1 MLKHLASNGITF
13 LIAGLILLVGL
24 IGWGQKI
31 YHGPGPLAEDA
42 VVEIPRGAGLSKI
55 SEVLEDAGVITHPT
69 IFRTGIRYSNVEDDL
84 KFGVYAIPAGTSMQQ
99 IAAMLAQGSAVSSRY
114 RITYQVAQRGVNVR
128 YQDLV
133 KPVDE
138 TADQEAL
145 IAEALNSGAA
155 IDFRVTIA
163 EGLTS
168 WETVEGLKKIDQ
180 LKGAFLDV
188 PAEGTLAPDTYS
200 FRAGDERATILAQ
213 MTAAQKSILA
223 TAWENKAPDL
233 PINSP
238 EELLT
243 LASIVEKETGVPEE
257 RRQVASVFVNRLN
270 RGMRLETDPTVIY
283 GITKGEGPLGRGI
296 RQSELDAA
304 TPYNTYRIEGLPPG
318 PIANPGKASIEAA
331 ANPEDTPFV
340 FFVADGTG
348 GHAFAETNAEHER
361 NVAAWRKI
369 EAERGVQEDTTTSG
383 N

>member
-13 LIAGLILLVGL
+13 LLVGLVLLVGM
-24 IGWGQKI
+24 IGWGQNV
-31 YHGPGPLAEDA
+31 YRGEGPLAEEV
-42 VVEIPRGAGLSKI
+42 VVEVPRGAGLNQI
-55 SEVLEDAGVITHPT
+55 SDVLEKAGAISHPT
-69 IFRTGIRYSNVEDDL
+69 IFRTGVRYSDIEDDL
-84 KFGVYAIPAGTSMQQ
+84 KFGVYAIPQGASMQQ
-99 IAAMLAQGSAVSSRY
+99 IAAMLVQGSAVSSRY
-114 RITYQVAQRGVNVR
+114 RITYQVRQRGVNIR
-128 YQDLV
+128 FQDLV
-133 KPVDE
+133 QPVEDG
-138 TADQEAL
+138 ADQDAL
-145 IAEALNSGAA
+145 IAAALESGAA
-155 IDFRVTIA
+155 IDFRVTVA

-180 LKGAFLDV
+180 LKGSFLEV
-188 PAEGTLAPDTYS
+188 PAEGSLAPDTYS
-200 FRAGDERATILAQ
+200 FRAGDERAAILGQMAAAQERILA
-213 MTAAQKSILA
+213 A
-223 TAWENKAPDL
+223 AWEGKAADL

-238 EELLT
+238 EELLI

-296 RQSELDAA
+296 RQSELDAE

-318 PIANPGKASIEAA
+318 PIANPGRAAIEAA
-331 ANPEDTPFV
+331 ANPDSTPYV

-361 NVAAWRKI
+361 NVAAWRVI
-369 EAERGVQEDTTTSG
+369 EAERATQEEAAPAE